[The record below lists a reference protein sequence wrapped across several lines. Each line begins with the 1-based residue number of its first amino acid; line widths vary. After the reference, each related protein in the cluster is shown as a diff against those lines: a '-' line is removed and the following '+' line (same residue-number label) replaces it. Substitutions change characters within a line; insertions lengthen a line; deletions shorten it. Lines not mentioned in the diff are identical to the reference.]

1 MTTSVRI
8 QFLAIVLLLVACWPA
23 FGQEFPA
30 VEVSGGY
37 TLLHDNELMKH
48 GSGWY
53 ASGGFNFDRW
63 TGLMID
69 VGGNYSN
76 VTVAGIERNLRILSY
91 MMGPQFSI
99 RNESQAT
106 PFVQILIGG
115 TTRSITSVGDAVDRD
130 LAMQLGGGVDWRFR
144 PKVGLR
150 AGAHFRHIFANFQP
164 SNGVRL
170 ETGLVFTL
178 GKRQDHR

>member
-1 MTTSVRI
+1 MTISLRI
-8 QFLAIVLLLVACWPA
+8 QFLATVLLLCTCWPA
-23 FGQEFPA
+23 FSQDFPA

-53 ASGGFNFDRW
+53 ASAGFNFDRW

-69 VGGNYSN
+69 VGGNYS
-76 VTVAGIERNLRILSY
+76 TVDVLGSQRNLRIYSY

-115 TTRSITSVGDAVDRD
+115 TTRSITHVGDTDDRD

-150 AGAHFRHIFANFQP
+150 VGCHFRHIFSNNLP

-178 GKRQDHR
+178 GKRQ

>member
-1 MTTSVRI
+1 VRI
-8 QFLAIVLLLVACWPA
+8 QFLVIALLLFVCWPA

-37 TLLHDNELMKH
+37 TLLKDNELMKH

-53 ASGGFNFDRW
+53 ASAGFNFDRW
-63 TGLMID
+63 TGVIVD

-76 VTVAGIERNLRILSY
+76 VSVLGRNVDLSIKSY

-99 RNESQAT
+99 RNETKAT

-115 TTRSITSVGDAVDRD
+115 TTRSITHVGDTDDKD
-130 LAMQLGGGVDWRFR
+130 LAMQLGGGMDWRFR

-150 AGAHFRHIFANFQP
+150 IGGHYRHIFANNLP
-164 SNGVRL
+164 SNGFRL

-178 GKRQDHR
+178 GKRQ

>member
-8 QFLAIVLLLVACWPA
+8 QFLAVVLLLFVCWPA
-23 FGQEFPA
+23 FGQDFPA

-53 ASGGFNFDRW
+53 ASAGFNFDRW
-63 TGLMID
+63 TGVIID

-76 VTVAGIERNLRILSY
+76 VAVAG
-91 MMGPQFSI
+91 I
-99 RNESQAT
+99 RNESPAT

-115 TTRSITSVGDAVDRD
+115 TTRSITSVGDTDDTD

-150 AGAHFRHIFANFQP
+150 VGGHFRHIFANNLP
-164 SNGVRL
+164 SNGFRL

-178 GKRQDHR
+178 GKRQ